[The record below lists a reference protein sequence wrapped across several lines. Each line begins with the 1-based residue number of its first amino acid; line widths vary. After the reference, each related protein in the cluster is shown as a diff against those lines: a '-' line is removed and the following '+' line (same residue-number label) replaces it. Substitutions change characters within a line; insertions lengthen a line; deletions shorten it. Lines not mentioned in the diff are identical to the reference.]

1 MVVALLA
8 AGCSDSITL
17 PDDADPEL
25 FLGQDVYQRRC
36 AQCHGGTGG
45 GGIGPNIQNV
55 EDRLSDVEQRSVV
68 VNGRNGRMPAFGA
81 TLVDD
86 EIDAVVRY
94 TREILRSP
102 E

>member
-1 MVVALLA
+1 M
-8 AGCSDSITL
+8 L
-17 PDDADPEL
+17 PDNADPEL
-25 FLGQDVYQRRC
+25 FIGQDVWQMRC
-36 AQCHGGTGG
+36 AQCHGADGG

-55 EDRLSDVEQRSVV
+55 EERLTDVEQRSVV

-81 TLVDD
+81 TLVDAD
-86 EIDAVVRY
+86 IDAVVRY